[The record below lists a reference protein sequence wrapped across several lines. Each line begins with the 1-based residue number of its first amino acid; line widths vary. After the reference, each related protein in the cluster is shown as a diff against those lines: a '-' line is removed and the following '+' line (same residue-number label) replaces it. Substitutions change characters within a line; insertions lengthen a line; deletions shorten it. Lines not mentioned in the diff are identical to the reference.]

1 MRFDFF
7 QMFVPRRKSGA
18 KPRFRDTLKMIPIF
32 TDLGRRELASV
43 ERILHRREY
52 HAGEVIF
59 RQDEPG
65 LGMYIIESGRV
76 RIHADGSLDNVT
88 ELGDGEFFGEL
99 PLLDGGT
106 RSATA
111 MAKTPCRIYGFFQPD
126 LFALIERNPPL
137 GVKIVMSLAAIIGMR
152 LRAANERVEALLRGP
167 TGRDARPTRS
177 IPVEGRRPSGAKRRR
192 GNA

>member
-1 MRFDFF
+1 MRIGLPGFLSRGKKDG
-7 QMFVPRRKSGA
+7 M

-32 TDLGRRELASV
+32 TDLTRRELAAV
-43 ERILHRREY
+43 ERILHHREY

-59 RQDEPG
+59 RQAEPG

-76 RIHADGSLDNVT
+76 TIRAEESTDSVS

-111 MAKTPCRIYGFFQPD
+111 IAKTPCRIYGFFQPD
-126 LFALIERNPPL
+126 LFGLIERNPRL

-152 LRAANERVEALLRGP
+152 LRAANERVESLLR
-167 TGRDARPTRS
+167 RS
-177 IPVEGRRPSGAKRRR
+177 AERGTATAKRRSGR
-192 GNA
+192 R

>member
-1 MRFDFF
+1 M
-7 QMFVPRRKSGA
+7 
-18 KPRFRDTLKMIPIF
+18 
-32 TDLGRRELASV
+32 
-43 ERILHRREY
+43 
-52 HAGEVIF
+52 IF

-65 LGMYIIESGRV
+65 LGMYIIETGRV

-99 PLLDGGT
+99 PLLDGGN

-111 MAKTPCRIYGFFQPD
+111 VAKTPCRIYGFFQPD
-126 LFALIERNPPL
+126 LFSLIERNPRL

-152 LRAANERVEALLRGP
+152 LRAANERVEALLRSP
-167 TGRDARPTRS
+167 TGT
-177 IPVEGRRPSGAKRRR
+177 RRPSGPKRRR

>member
-1 MRFDFF
+1 MSLNLRSLFTS
-7 QMFVPRRKSGA
+7 RRKDGG

-65 LGMYIIESGRV
+65 LGMYIIETGRV
-76 RIHADGSLDNVT
+76 RIHTDGSPDNVT
-88 ELGDGEFFGEL
+88 ELADGEFFGEL

-111 MAKTPCRIYGFFQPD
+111 VAKTPCRIYGFFQPD
-126 LFALIERNPPL
+126 LFGLIERNPRL

-152 LRAANERVEALLRGP
+152 LRAANERVEALLRSAAG
-167 TGRDARPTRS
+167 GRKPSRP
-177 IPVEGRRPSGAKRRR
+177 KRMP
-192 GNA
+192 GS

>member
-1 MRFDFF
+1 MRFDLFGLF
-7 QMFVPRRKSGA
+7 SPRHRTGA

-32 TDLGRRELASV
+32 TDLGRRELAAV

-52 HAGEVIF
+52 HAGEIIF

-76 RIHADGSLDNVT
+76 KIRADGSLDKVT

-111 MAKTPCRIYGFFQPD
+111 EAKTPCRIYGFFQPD
-126 LFALIERNPPL
+126 LFALIERNPRL

-152 LRAANERVEALLRGP
+152 LRAANERVEALLRSS
-167 TGRDARPTRS
+167 TAARVRGRSQRKS
-177 IPVEGRRPSGAKRRR
+177 
-192 GNA
+192 